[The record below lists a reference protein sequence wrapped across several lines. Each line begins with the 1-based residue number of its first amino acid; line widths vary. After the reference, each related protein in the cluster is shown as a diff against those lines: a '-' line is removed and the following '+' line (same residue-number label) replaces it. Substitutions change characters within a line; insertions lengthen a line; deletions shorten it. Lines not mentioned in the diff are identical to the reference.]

1 MKYTLQDVKKSTP
14 VPEDGY
20 PTSVI
25 FINLF
30 AHRLTLLIANYTN
43 FSPNAVTYIHLVFN
57 LLAAV
62 CFFDGTTLFT
72 MIGAILFI
80 ISAILDY
87 CDGKLARLTSRV
99 SNKGAALDVFIDTI
113 GKGILVV
120 SLTYGLFRTIGNII
134 YLLTGMILLFIYLFP
149 PELYQFKMKYTEG
162 ASLIMGLMETENNP
176 QPQLNLINKLHIDRW
191 FRYLIKRG
199 IRPYPAETDMSL
211 FLYFICPI
219 IKFLGIASI
228 FNIEVIL
235 FGLILN
241 ILYYSIWTSAFTYLV
256 FKNIR
261 EK

>member
-87 CDGKLARLTSRV
+87 CDGKLARLISHV
-99 SNKGAALDVFIDTI
+99 SNKGQHWM
-113 GKGILVV
+113 
-120 SLTYGLFRTIGNII
+120 
-134 YLLTGMILLFIYLFP
+134 YL
-149 PELYQFKMKYTEG
+149 
-162 ASLIMGLMETENNP
+162 
-176 QPQLNLINKLHIDRW
+176 
-191 FRYLIKRG
+191 
-199 IRPYPAETDMSL
+199 
-211 FLYFICPI
+211 
-219 IKFLGIASI
+219 
-228 FNIEVIL
+228 
-235 FGLILN
+235 
-241 ILYYSIWTSAFTYLV
+241 
-256 FKNIR
+256 
-261 EK
+261 